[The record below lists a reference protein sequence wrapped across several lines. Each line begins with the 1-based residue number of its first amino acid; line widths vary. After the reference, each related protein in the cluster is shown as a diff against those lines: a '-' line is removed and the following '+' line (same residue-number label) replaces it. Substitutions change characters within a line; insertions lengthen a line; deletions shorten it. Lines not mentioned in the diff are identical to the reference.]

1 MKAAVIHAAGDLRIE
16 EAALAPL
23 SPDAVQVRVKAGGI
37 CGSDLH
43 YYHDGGFGTV
53 RLLQPMI
60 LGHEVAGVVEA
71 VGASVEGL
79 KAGDPVAVN
88 PSLPCGACA
97 YCLKGLAN
105 HCLDMRFYGS
115 AMRTPHV
122 QGAFREVLICKASQ
136 AVLLPSTLSL
146 QSAAFAEPLAV
157 ALHALNRAG
166 GVLGKR
172 VLVIGAGP
180 IGSLAALAA
189 KRCGALEAT
198 ACDLV
203 EEPLKLLL
211 GLGLDRVHN
220 LKADPEALRP
230 YGAEKGYFDVVFEA
244 SGSAKGLAAAVGA
257 VRAGGAVV
265 QIGLG
270 GEIPAPMTAMVS
282 KEVALLGSFRFH
294 DEFAWAVRFIADGSI
309 PVASLLTAV
318 FPLSDAVEAFDL
330 ASDRRR
336 AMKVQL
342 SF

>member
-1 MKAAVIHAAGDLRIE
+1 
-16 EAALAPL
+16 
-23 SPDAVQVRVKAGGI
+23 
-37 CGSDLH
+37 
-43 YYHDGGFGTV
+43 
-53 RLLQPMI
+53 
-60 LGHEVAGVVEA
+60 
-71 VGASVEGL
+71 
-79 KAGDPVAVN
+79 
-88 PSLPCGACA
+88 
-97 YCLKGLAN
+97 
-105 HCLDMRFYGS
+105 
-115 AMRTPHV
+115 
-122 QGAFREVLICKASQ
+122 
-136 AVLLPSTLSL
+136 
-146 QSAAFAEPLAV
+146 
-157 ALHALNRAG
+157 
-166 GVLGKR
+166 
-172 VLVIGAGP
+172 
-180 IGSLAALAA
+180 
-189 KRCGALEAT
+189 
-198 ACDLV
+198 V